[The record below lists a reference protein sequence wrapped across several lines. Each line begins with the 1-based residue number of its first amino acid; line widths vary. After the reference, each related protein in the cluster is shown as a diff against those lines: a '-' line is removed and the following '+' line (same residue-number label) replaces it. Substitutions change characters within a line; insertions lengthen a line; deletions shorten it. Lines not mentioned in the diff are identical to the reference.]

1 MNAFFFWEEAAG
13 GLTLEHR
20 CNPYAGLLAR
30 ALERLD
36 IHLELGRYA
45 FEREW
50 LESNRKE
57 YEVLHLNWP
66 HHFYRADDLETTI
79 NRYSKFADN
88 LTFAHRI
95 GYRIVWT
102 MHNLYPHERPFPEVD
117 HMGRLLITQIADDVI
132 AHCDY
137 AADLARRK
145 FYRSHN
151 LHVIPHGNFIDAY
164 PNEVSREEGRR
175 KLGISEEAFVYIFFG
190 NVRGYK
196 GIESLLDAFCKL
208 KDPDALL
215 ILMMRQWGNDVYI
228 REMGELARRDKRIR
242 VFTSSYFP
250 DKEFQI
256 YLNSSDVAVFPFS
269 EVLTS
274 GSAIT
279 ALSFGKPL
287 ILPKLGCMVELIDE
301 NSGIL
306 YDPKDDRGLEKALAE
321 IRNHDIEANGRE
333 AFQIAKNLNWD
344 SIASRIAEVYRRKW
358 EGNDG

>member
-1 MNAFFFWEEAAG
+1 
-13 GLTLEHR
+13 
-20 CNPYAGLLAR
+20 
-30 ALERLD
+30 
-36 IHLELGRYA
+36 
-45 FEREW
+45 
-50 LESNRKE
+50 
-57 YEVLHLNWP
+57 
-66 HHFYRADDLETTI
+66 
-79 NRYSKFADN
+79 
-88 LTFAHRI
+88 
-95 GYRIVWT
+95 

-274 GSAIT
+274 GIGDYGAIFRKT
-279 ALSFGKPL
+279 A
-287 ILPKLGCMVELIDE
+287 
-301 NSGIL
+301 
-306 YDPKDDRGLEKALAE
+306 DP
-321 IRNHDIEANGRE
+321 
-333 AFQIAKNLNWD
+333 
-344 SIASRIAEVYRRKW
+344 AEVGLY
-358 EGNDG
+358 GGSD